1 MATDSYIRYY
11 ANPLNSFGSLAST
24 LLHQKCA
31 SLRSEQPSKGTSL
44 KKHVPENF
52 ASDNAIDILSKMLAF
67 DPDKRWTVQQLL
79 KHPYLAGMQCDEDE
93 PVSRGIPRKA
103 FEFEQGFCTPNMLRE
118 EIIAEMLCYDNEYD
132 SYHRPRGGGYMGEQ
146 NSNNSSRSLSGELK
160 ESDEEEYFQRNS
172 EVKGEE
178 RDVGMP
184 LKAGEEGGGGGR
196 TREVPNSERKTSK
209 DLSEKMR
216 KLLPEFKYSGSEKSD
231 NSPSNSSSEGGVFGM
246 DDR

>member
-184 LKAGEEGGGGGR
+184 LKAGEEGGGG
-196 TREVPNSERKTSK
+196 
-209 DLSEKMR
+209 
-216 KLLPEFKYSGSEKSD
+216 
-231 NSPSNSSSEGGVFGM
+231 EGGPEKC
-246 DDR
+246 RIPKERPRKI